1 MTRRS
6 TSKPEIDK
14 RAFPVCILVRLIP
27 VAGFSPRKPFN
38 KLSRM
43 FPRGDTELRLFRSPS
58 LGECS
63 AAYFRS
69 LDDAAR
75 YLAPLQGIVE
85 VVDGTS
91 SPDDASQHVNKGR
104 RIR

>member
-6 TSKPEIDK
+6 THKPEIDK

-27 VAGFSPRKPFN
+27 DEGFSPRKPFN

-43 FPRGDTELRLFRSPS
+43 FPVGHAELRLFRSPS

-63 AAYFRS
+63 AVYFRS

-75 YLAPLQGIVE
+75 CLAPLQGLVE
-85 VVDGTS
+85 VIDGTT
-91 SPDDASQHVNKGR
+91 SPDDASSHVNQGR